1 MPARQGKHRKARR
14 PLGDTTD
21 PAGLPALAE
30 AYLEALRVRNASPR
44 TVENNDKSLR
54 IFVEW
59 CDARSLRRP
68 AEVTK
73 PILERYQR
81 HLFHFRSE
89 RAGRPLSFRT
99 QHIRLGAVRTFFRW
113 LARQNHILS
122 NPASEL
128 ELPKLGHRLPGAVLT
143 KDEVEKVLTEASPA
157 TAVGLRDRAILETL
171 YATGV
176 RRSELVSLRLY
187 DVDQERGTVM
197 VRQGKGRKD
206 RVIPIGER
214 ALGWIA
220 RYLVEVRPSLA
231 MAPDEGF
238 LFLTTLG
245 ERLTPDF
252 LTQSVRRYVL
262 AAGLGKSGSCHLFRH
277 TMATLMLEGGADVRY
292 IQEMLGHAHLDST
305 EVYTRV
311 SIQKLRAIYAATHPA
326 AKAGLES
333 ATSDPSAGRGAAE
346 LFSLLE
352 AERDEET
359 TEDGDGA

>member
-1 MPARQGKHRKARR
+1 MPARQGTHRR
-14 PLGDTTD
+14 PRRPIGDQSD
-21 PAGLPALAE
+21 PEGFGVLAE

-44 TVENNDKSLR
+44 TVENNEKSLR

-59 CDARSLRRP
+59 CEARSLGRP
-68 AEVTK
+68 TEVTK

-81 HLFHFRSE
+81 HLFHYRSE
-89 RAGRPLSFRT
+89 RGGKPLSFRT
-99 QHIRLGAVRTFFRW
+99 QHIRLGAVRAFFRW
-113 LARQNHILS
+113 LTRQNVLLS

-128 ELPKLGHRLPGAVLT
+128 ELPKLGARLPSAVLT
-143 KDEVEKVLTEASPA
+143 RTEVEKVLAQASPA

-176 RRSELVSLRLY
+176 RRSELISLRLY
-187 DVDQERGTVM
+187 DIDAERGTVM
-197 VRQGKGRKD
+197 VRQGKGLKD

-220 RYLVEVRPSLA
+220 RYLDEVRPSLV
-231 MAPDEGF
+231 MPPDEGF
-238 LFLTTLG
+238 LFLTSLG

-252 LTQSVRRYVL
+252 LTQSVRRYVVS
-262 AAGLGKSGSCHLFRH
+262 AEIGKSGSCHLFRH

-326 AKAGLES
+326 AKGGVEREDGAVGD
-333 ATSDPSAGRGAAE
+333 AAAE
-346 LFSLLE
+346 ELISSLA
-352 AERDEET
+352 AEQDEET
-359 TEDGDGA
+359 SERE

>member
-1 MPARQGKHRKARR
+1 MPARQGKHRRARR
-14 PLGDTTD
+14 PIGDASD
-21 PAGLPALAE
+21 PAGLGVLAE
-30 AYLEALRVRNASPR
+30 GYLEAQRVRNASPR

-59 CDARSLRRP
+59 CEARSLKRP
-68 AEVTK
+68 TEVTK

-81 HLFHFRSE
+81 HLFHYRSE
-89 RAGRPLSFRT
+89 RGGKPLSFRT
-99 QHIRLGAVRTFFRW
+99 QHIRLGAVRAFFRW
-113 LARQNHILS
+113 LSRQNHILS

-128 ELPKLGHRLPGAVLT
+128 ELPKLGYRLPGAVLT
-143 KDEVEKVLTEASPA
+143 KDEVEKVLAEASPA
-157 TAVGLRDRAILETL
+157 TAVGLRDRAIIETL

-187 DVDQERGTVM
+187 DLDQERGTVM

-206 RVIPIGER
+206 RMIPIGER
-214 ALGWIA
+214 ALGWIG
-220 RYLVEVRPSLA
+220 RYLAEVRPSL
-231 MAPDEGF
+231 MVPPDEGF

-262 AAGLGKSGSCHLFRH
+262 AAGIGKSGSCHLFRH

-326 AKAGLES
+326 ARAGIEP
-333 ATSDPSAGRGAAE
+333 ATSDLSTGRNSDLA
-346 LFSLLE
+346 LLLA

-359 TEDGDGA
+359 AEDGSDA